1 LTEQRLPHTVSGKGM
16 FANATSFAALAVPF
30 HDHRGADVVVVLAK
44 ATFVKRGAG
53 LALADEQIPVRLRDV
68 PTDPDAVEEGRESS
82 LRYPSDVGG
91 EKPGADIV
99 VVGSAVSPRP
109 VTSVDVAVRAPDRRM
124 SLRVHGERVFYQG
137 ALGLKIGPAAAFEQA
152 AITYERAHGGTSKD
166 GSIIDWR
173 NPAGRGAHARAS
185 ELDGAPA
192 PSIEDPAH
200 PIEGARAAIPV
211 SFGAIATWWLPR
223 RDLMGTADA
232 AWQAERMPLPPLDFD
247 PRFYQV
253 AHPSLQ
259 MDRHLQ
265 PGDVLAAHGLCEE
278 GLFQITV
285 PDLRL
290 IAHLRR
296 ADAPPV
302 SLPLVLDTALLE
314 PGSARIELTFR
325 RVVPLGRGA
334 TLLKEVRLDVDT

>member
-1 LTEQRLPHTVSGKGM
+1 M

-44 ATFVKRGAG
+44 ATFVKRGSDLV
-53 LALADEQIPVRLRDV
+53 LAEEQTPVRSGDI
-68 PTDPDAVEEGRESS
+68 PTDPVAVDEGRESS
-82 LRYPSDVGG
+82 LRYPSDLGG

-109 VTSVDVAVRAPDRRM
+109 VASVDVAVRALDRRM
-124 SLRVHGERVFYQG
+124 SLRVHGERVFYRG
-137 ALGLKIGPAAAFEQA
+137 ALGLKIGPSAPFESAAV
-152 AITYERAHGGTSKD
+152 TYERAYGGTSRD

-173 NPAGRGAHARAS
+173 NPVGRGVHVSPS

-192 PSIEDPAH
+192 PCVEDPAH
-200 PIEGARAAIPV
+200 PLDGARAATPV
-211 SFGAIATWWLPR
+211 GFGAIAMWWLPR
-223 RDLMGTADA
+223 RGLAGTANA

-259 MDRHLQ
+259 MDRPLRA
-265 PGDVLAAHGLCEE
+265 GDMIAAHGLCRE

-285 PDLRL
+285 PDLSL

-296 ADAPPV
+296 TDAPRG
-302 SLPLVLDTALLE
+302 SFPLLLDTALLDFRE
-314 PGSARIELTFR
+314 PEPARIELTFR

-334 TLLKEVRLDVDT
+334 TLLREVRLDVDA

>member
-1 LTEQRLPHTVSGKGM
+1 M
-16 FANATSFAALAVPF
+16 FANATSFAALAVPYQ
-30 HDHRGADVVVVLAK
+30 DHRGADVVVVLAK
-44 ATFVKRGAG
+44 ATFVMRGAR
-53 LALADEQIPVRLRDV
+53 LALANEQVPVRLSDA
-68 PTDPDAVEEGRESS
+68 PTDPGAVAEGRESS
-82 LRYPSDVGG
+82 LRYPSDAGG
-91 EKPGADIV
+91 DKPGADIV
-99 VVGSAVSPRP
+99 VVGNAISPRA

-137 ALGLKIGPAAAFEQA
+137 ALGLKIGPAAAFERA
-152 AITYERAHGGTSKD
+152 AITYERAYGGTSTD

-173 NPAGRGAHARAS
+173 NPVGRGVHVKAS

-200 PIEGARAAIPV
+200 PLEGARAAIPV
-211 SFGAIATWWLPR
+211 GFGAIATWWLPR
-223 RDLMGTADA
+223 RGLMGTADA

-259 MDRHLQ
+259 MDRHLL
-265 PGDVLAAHGLCEE
+265 PGDLIATHGLCEE

-290 IAHLRR
+290 TAHVRR
-296 ADAPPV
+296 TDAPPAA
-302 SLPLVLDTALLE
+302 LPLVLDTALLE
-314 PGSARIELTFR
+314 PESARIELTFR
-325 RVVPLGRGA
+325 RVLPLGRGA
-334 TLLKEVRLDVDT
+334 TLLREVRLDVDA

>member
-1 LTEQRLPHTVSGKGM
+1 M

-30 HDHRGADVVVVLAK
+30 QDQRGADVVVVLAK
-44 ATFVKRGAG
+44 ATFFRRGG
-53 LALADEQIPVRLRDV
+53 RLALADEQVPVRLSDA
-68 PTDPDAVEEGRESS
+68 PTDPGAVEAGRESS

-91 EKPGADIV
+91 SKPGADVV
-99 VVGSAVSPRP
+99 VVGNAISARA
-109 VTSVDVAVRAPDRRM
+109 VTSVDVAVRAPDRQV

-137 ALGLKIGPAAAFEQA
+137 ALGLKIGPAAAFERA
-152 AITYERAHGGTSKD
+152 PITYERAYGGASRD

-173 NPAGRGAHARAS
+173 NPVGRGVHAKAS

-192 PSIEDPAH
+192 PGIEDPAH
-200 PIEGARAAIPV
+200 PLEGARASIPV
-211 SFGAIATWWLPR
+211 GFGAIATWWLPR
-223 RDLMGTADA
+223 RGLMGTADA

-265 PGDVLAAHGLCEE
+265 PGDLIAAHGLCEE

-285 PDLRL
+285 PELRL
-290 IAHLRR
+290 IAHVRR

-314 PGSARIELTFR
+314 PESARLELTFR
-325 RVVPLGRGA
+325 RVLPLGRGA
-334 TLLKEVRLDVDT
+334 TLLREVRLDVDA